1 MHPDLNTTDHP
12 VREST
17 LTKTVNFAK
26 DHRLPLLVLGHAV
39 VFGLVFLGAFL
50 IRLDV
55 DFPINVD
62 QVWKKFW
69 AGLPLVVG
77 VKVCVYYAL
86 RNFHGWWRYVTFSD
100 FISLI
105 RASTASMLLI
115 IAIDHFVLPYQIP
128 RSVLVFDWVLS
139 VVALGT
145 LRSFWRVWDERIA
158 PLDRGRKSRDAAL
171 IIGAEMESAKL
182 AHLINSQQG
191 LGFRIVGLVSPKRL
205 DKTRRFS
212 DLRVVGSLEDLKEI
226 AKTYRAKTVFLANG
240 TVPAR
245 QLRALLDSASEA
257 EVDVRIVPG
266 LEQQLRGNDQMPIRE
281 VQFEDLLRREPAR
294 LDLDL
299 IASLIRGKRVLVTGA
314 GGSIGSELCR
324 QLAKFAPEELIL
336 LGRGENRIFHIEREL
351 RKQTPGLKIT
361 PRIASMTDERRM
373 EELFSTYRPQVVFH
387 AAAHKHVPLSEQNI
401 GEAVLN
407 NIGGTKILAD
417 NAAQVGVEKFVLIST
432 DKAVNPTS
440 VMGCTKHLA
449 ERYCLAKGTVSETKF
464 ITTRFGNVLGSAGS
478 VVPLFQEQIRAGGP
492 ITITDPRMTRFFMT
506 IPEASQLVLQ
516 AASMG
521 KGSEIF
527 VLEMGEP
534 VRIEDMARD
543 LIRLAGLAADS
554 IDIEYTGSR
563 PGEKLYEE
571 LYYEEEQSIP
581 TSHEK
586 ILSAYHRF
594 YSLEEMDSAVSML
607 RDVAYSSPEKIMTA
621 LESLVPEF
629 KSPERKGNR
638 SVKIA
643 T

>member
-1 MHPDLNTTDHP
+1 MHSEPTEIPCDRLH
-12 VREST
+12 
-17 LTKTVNFAK
+17 TKIINIAK
-26 DHRLPLLVLGHAV
+26 DLRLPLLVIGHAV
-39 VFGLVFLGAFL
+39 VFSLVFLAAFL

-55 DFPINVD
+55 DFPINVNE
-62 QVWKKFW
+62 VWKTFW

-77 VKVCVYYAL
+77 AKICVYYAL

-105 RASTASMLLI
+105 RASTASVLLI
-115 IAIDHFVLPYQIP
+115 IAIDHFFLPFQIP

-158 PLDRGRKSRDAAL
+158 PFDPSRKTRTAAL
-171 IIGAEMESAKL
+171 MIGDGIASAKL

-191 LGFRIVGLVSPKRL
+191 LGFRIVGLVSPRPLK
-205 DKTRRFS
+205 KMTRYS
-212 DLRVVGSLEDLKEI
+212 DLRVVGALADLKTL
-226 AKTYRAKTVFLANG
+226 AATYNVKTVFLAGG

-245 QLRALLDSASEA
+245 ELRSLLDTASDA

-266 LEQQLRGNDQMPIRE
+266 LEQQLQGNDKMPIRE

-294 LDLDL
+294 LDLEL
-299 IASLIRGKRVLVTGA
+299 IAQLIRGKRVLITGA

-324 QLAKFAPEELIL
+324 QLANFAPQQMIL

-351 RKQTPGLKIT
+351 KKQAPGVKLS
-361 PRIASMTDERRM
+361 PRIASVTDERRM
-373 EELFSTYRPQVVFH
+373 EELFRTYRPQVVFH

-407 NIGGTKILAD
+407 NICGTKVLAD
-417 NAAQVGVEKFVLIST
+417 KAAQFNVEKFVLIST

-449 ERYCLAKGTVSETKF
+449 ERYCLAKGSVCDTKF

-478 VVPLFQEQIRAGGP
+478 VVPLFQQQIRDGGP

-521 KGSEIF
+521 DGNEIF

-534 VRIEDMARD
+534 VRIVDMARD
-543 LIRLAGLAADS
+543 LIRLAGLAPGS
-554 IDIEYTGSR
+554 IDIEFTGSR

-571 LYYEEEQSIP
+571 LYYKSEKSIP

-586 ILSAYHRF
+586 ILTAYHRY
-594 YSLEEMDSAVSML
+594 YSLDEMNAAIEML
-607 RDVAYSSPEKIMTA
+607 REVAYSTPDEIMTA

-629 KSPERKGNR
+629 KSPERTQTH

-643 T
+643 